1 MQFNKMHNKRIDS
14 IQFKLSQKIFTWRI
28 SHNLSKKE
36 VANLITINITKY
48 TKIEQGIWPN
58 EYDYQLVLERL
69 NNANSESFT
78 NCHKLNY

>member
-1 MQFNKMHNKRIDS
+1 MQFNKIHNKRIDS

-48 TKIEQGIWPN
+48 TEIEQGIWPN
-58 EYDYQLVLERL
+58 EYDYKLVLERL
-69 NNANSESFT
+69 IHE
-78 NCHKLNY
+78 LP